1 MLRKARQQIV
11 GQLHRRG
18 LYRLGSEPF
27 GVIDKVRLLRRFRT
41 NLLFDVG
48 ANVGEYARSL
58 RRLGYAGRIVSFE
71 PSSEAFSVL
80 GSRTRNDPLWD
91 AHQVAVG
98 DHDGEATFNIANA
111 SVCNSFLPMNDRFEV
126 AVPGV
131 VVTSQ
136 ESVQVRRLDTF
147 ADEVSPETNLWVKLD
162 VEGHELAAIAGAQDL
177 LGRTDVVEVEL
188 ATERLYEGEPLF
200 FEVAPTLYDLNFQ
213 LIAVASAFTSPSG
226 RTLRF
231 DGLFA
236 RQ

>member
-1 MLRKARQQIV
+1 
-11 GQLHRRG
+11 
-18 LYRLGSEPF
+18 
-27 GVIDKVRLLRRFRT
+27 
-41 NLLFDVG
+41 
-48 ANVGEYARSL
+48 VGEYARSL

-71 PSSEAFSVL
+71 PSSETFSVL
-80 GSRTRNDPLWD
+80 ASRTWNDPLWD

-98 DHDGEATFNIANA
+98 DHDGEATFNITNA
-111 SVCNSFLPMNDRFEV
+111 SVCNSFLPMNDRFGV

-136 ESVQVRRLDTF
+136 ESVQVRRLDAF

-162 VEGHELAAIAGAQDL
+162 IEGHELAAIAGAQEL

-188 ATERLYEGEPLF
+188 ATERLYEVEPLF
-200 FEVAPTLYDLNFQ
+200 FEVAPALYDLNFQ